1 MTESESR
8 QHDEREAI
16 SYFLGLKKNYELQR
30 QQWERKWDQA
40 EAAVYMRDNYLDK
53 VYAGR
58 AVINSPIMKWK
69 VKGITARINKVLF
82 NVSPFGRITDKKLK
96 EVKQTTVDLWN
107 KYIFECQLD
116 RIDFKENYKMFSKDK
131 CIYGTA
137 VAKITQ
143 EYETKEVDFF
153 EDGGEPEE
161 VTVKDDTYFRPVLL
175 KEFYSDSSKYNIN
188 DSQACIHSTKISWS
202 ELKKNEKR
210 KETQTFELI
219 DRETGQDLGTEE
231 EQVEVGVYHN
241 LELLEGNGK
250 NLTEEQ
256 EEYLERMGFN
266 ITQTQIFQKGLR
278 EKDKTGYVTIDE
290 CYGKFVIDGE
300 EKEVIC
306 VIANGQ
312 VVIRLE
318 ETPFKHRRYIR
329 PFIVGRY
336 EPVPNRLYGE
346 SNVIAG
352 LNLLQELNASRAM
365 NIDAGTQS
373 IFPMNYIDM
382 TKEVNWDGNWRP
394 NGIVKGLGPNGMTP
408 ILNPFL
414 GNIKLETSQLI
425 QRDLDQLW
433 SLSPVQEGTT
443 DKSQIPA
450 TARATIAVIAQNDLP
465 LNDIIDNAIEEEL
478 KPFIEMLLERDLV
491 FKDVEDLLSVWEERD
506 IVAAGITDET
516 SMRDL
521 FFDFNVKILGSLE
534 LSNEIAQQNAW
545 VNFIALTEKN
555 PEMVRRLNYTE
566 VFDRYLK
573 SFGIKDDSE
582 GIFFDEVEVAK
593 TAQEQQQAAMQE
605 QQQLEM
611 DRQKQRAESVQDYRA
626 KVDTDVE
633 GKLAEMQGE
642 VALEV
647 ATGKKIM

>member
-1 MTESESR
+1 
-8 QHDEREAI
+8 
-16 SYFLGLKKNYELQR
+16 
-30 QQWERKWDQA
+30 
-40 EAAVYMRDNYLDK
+40 
-53 VYAGR
+53 
-58 AVINSPIMKWK
+58 
-69 VKGITARINKVLF
+69 
-82 NVSPFGRITDKKLK
+82 
-96 EVKQTTVDLWN
+96 
-107 KYIFECQLD
+107 
-116 RIDFKENYKMFSKDK
+116 
-131 CIYGTA
+131 
-137 VAKITQ
+137 
-143 EYETKEVDFF
+143 
-153 EDGGEPEE
+153 
-161 VTVKDDTYFRPVLL
+161 
-175 KEFYSDSSKYNIN
+175 
-188 DSQACIHSTKISWS
+188 
-202 ELKKNEKR
+202 
-210 KETQTFELI
+210 
-219 DRETGQDLGTEE
+219 
-231 EQVEVGVYHN
+231 
-241 LELLEGNGK
+241 
-250 NLTEEQ
+250 
-256 EEYLERMGFN
+256 
-266 ITQTQIFQKGLR
+266 
-278 EKDKTGYVTIDE
+278 
-290 CYGKFVIDGE
+290 
-300 EKEVIC
+300 
-306 VIANGQ
+306 
-312 VVIRLE
+312 
-318 ETPFKHRRYIR
+318 
-329 PFIVGRY
+329 
-336 EPVPNRLYGE
+336 
-346 SNVIAG
+346 
-352 LNLLQELNASRAM
+352 
-365 NIDAGTQS
+365 
-373 IFPMNYIDM
+373 
-382 TKEVNWDGNWRP
+382 
-394 NGIVKGLGPNGMTP
+394 
-408 ILNPFL
+408 
-414 GNIKLETSQLI
+414 
-425 QRDLDQLW
+425 
-433 SLSPVQEGTT
+433 TT